1 MIATLVALYNMA
13 GLVSPALYG
22 KVLSMAGAAALSSPD
37 LRRTARRG
45 LAIYFALLVV
55 ISGGLEA
62 YIIINPEFFRTAIGV
77 LALMWSPAVASVIAR
92 LVLKEGFSDVSFRLG
107 GLRTLPWYALGLG
120 APLAVG
126 ILAYGGAWL
135 TGLVG
140 FQGDAGA
147 LVVGL
152 VSAATWITIYGFI
165 FTAGEEIGWRGYML
179 TRLIDAGV
187 PRPVLVSGLIW
198 ALWHLPLIL
207 AGIYAAGPYPA
218 LSAVL
223 IVVSFT
229 SAAYIFARMRL
240 ETGSIWPVIF
250 AHSAWNSIIQGPFDG
265 ATKGANAALWTG
277 ESGILTLIVL
287 VVLSVLVSRGTW
299 TYIRSLPGRG
309 VPLSQQL
316 SAQPAPPPEA
326 PAT

>member
-1 MIATLVALYNMA
+1 MA
-13 GLVSPALYG
+13 EAAAVSP
-22 KVLSMAGAAALSSPD
+22 PD
-37 LRRTARRG
+37 LRRDARRG
-45 LAIYFALLVV
+45 LAVYFALVV
-55 ISGGLEA
+55 VLSGAIEA
-62 YIIINPEFFRTAIGV
+62 YIIFINPEFFQTSIGV
-77 LALMWSPAVASVIAR
+77 LALMWSPAAASVIAR
-92 LVLKEGFSDVSFRLG
+92 LVLREGFSDVSFRFG

-120 APLAVG
+120 VPLVVG
-126 ILAYGGAWL
+126 ILAYGAAWL

-140 FQGDAGA
+140 IQGGA
-147 LVVGL
+147 VAFLVGL
-152 VSAATWITIYGFI
+152 VSAATWIAIYGFI

-198 ALWHLPLIL
+198 ALWHLPLIF
-207 AGIYAAGPYPA
+207 AGIYAAGANPA

-223 IVVSFT
+223 FVGAVTSISFV
-229 SAAYIFARMRL
+229 FARMRL

-265 ATKGANAALWTG
+265 AMKGPNAALWTG
-277 ESGILTLIVL
+277 ESGIFTVIVL
-287 VVLSVLVSRGTW
+287 VVVAVLVSGGTW

-309 VPLSQQL
+309 VPLSPQL
-316 SAQPAPPPEA
+316 SRQPAPPPEA

>member
-1 MIATLVALYNMA
+1 MVPENIRA
-13 GLVSPALYG
+13 SRK
-22 KVLSMAGAAALSSPD
+22 KVLSMAEAAAVSSPD

-45 LAIYFALLVV
+45 LAIYFALVVV
-55 ISGGLEA
+55 ISGSLEA
-62 YIIINPEFFRTAIGV
+62 YYIFINPELLGTLFGL

-92 LVLKEGFSDVSFRLG
+92 LVLREGFSDVSFRFG

-120 APLAVG
+120 VPLAVG

-140 FQGDAGA
+140 FQGGAGA
-147 LVVGL
+147 FLVGL
-152 VSAATWITIYGFI
+152 VSAATWITIYGCI

-198 ALWHLPLIL
+198 AGWHLPLIL
-207 AGIYAAGPYPA
+207 SGIYAAGPYPA
-218 LSAVL
+218 LSAIL
-223 IVVSFT
+223 FVVSVT
-229 SAAYIFARMRL
+229 SISFVFARMRL

-250 AHSAWNSIIQGPFDG
+250 FHSAWNAIIQGPFDG

-277 ESGILTLIVL
+277 ESGILPVIVL
-287 VVLSVLVSRGTW
+287 VVVSVIVSRGTW
-299 TYIRSLPGRG
+299 TYIRGLPGRG

-326 PAT
+326 RAT

>member
-1 MIATLVALYNMA
+1 MA
-13 GLVSPALYG
+13 ET
-22 KVLSMAGAAALSSPD
+22 AALSPPD
-37 LRRTARRG
+37 LRRAARRG
-45 LAIYFALLVV
+45 LAIYFALVVV

-62 YIIINPEFFRTAIGV
+62 YIIINPEVFRSPIAILV
-77 LALMWSPAVASVIAR
+77 LMWTPAVASVIAR
-92 LVLKEGFSDVSFRLG
+92 LVLKEGFSDVSFRFG

-120 APLAVG
+120 VPLAVG
-126 ILAYGGAWL
+126 ILAYGSAWL

-140 FQGDAGA
+140 FEGSAGA
-147 LVVGL
+147 FLVGL

-198 ALWHLPLIL
+198 AGWHLPLIF

-218 LSAVL
+218 LSTVL
-223 IVVSFT
+223 FVISVT
-229 SAAYIFARMRL
+229 SAAFVFARIRL
-240 ETGSIWPVIF
+240 ETGSIWPAIF

-265 ATKGANAALWTG
+265 AATGPNAALWTG
-277 ESGILTLIVL
+277 ESGILTVIVL
-287 VVLSVLVSRGTW
+287 VVVAVIVSRGSW

-309 VPLSQQL
+309 MPLTEALSQAH
-316 SAQPAPPPEA
+316 SPQPAPPPAA

>member
-1 MIATLVALYNMA
+1 MA
-13 GLVSPALYG
+13 Q
-22 KVLSMAGAAALSSPD
+22 AAALSPPD
-37 LRRTARRG
+37 LRRAARRG
-45 LAIYFALLVV
+45 LAIYFALVV
-55 ISGGLEA
+55 VLSGAIEA
-62 YIIINPEFFRTAIGV
+62 YIIMNPELFGTLWV
-77 LALMWSPAVASVIAR
+77 LALMWSPALASVIAR
-92 LVLKEGFSDVSFRLG
+92 LVLREGFSDVSFRFG
-107 GLRTLPWYALGLG
+107 GLRTLVWYALGLG
-120 APLAVG
+120 VPLAVG
-126 ILAYGGAWL
+126 LLAYGSAWL
-135 TGLVG
+135 TGLVE
-140 FQGDAGA
+140 FQGSAGVF
-147 LVVGL
+147 LVGL

-187 PRPVLVSGLIW
+187 PRPVLLSGLIW

-223 IVVSFT
+223 FVVSVT
-229 SAAYIFARMRL
+229 SIAFVLARMRL
-240 ETGSIWPVIF
+240 ETGSIWPAIF

-265 ATKGANAALWTG
+265 ATTGANAALWTG
-277 ESGILTLIVL
+277 ETGILTLIVI
-287 VVLSVLVSRGTW
+287 VVVAVIVSRGSW

-316 SAQPAPPPEA
+316 SQQSAPPPAA

>member
-1 MIATLVALYNMA
+1 MVPENIRA
-13 GLVSPALYG
+13 SRK
-22 KVLSMAGAAALSSPD
+22 KVLSMAEAAAVSSPD

-45 LAIYFALLVV
+45 LAIYFALVVV
-55 ISGGLEA
+55 ISGSLEA
-62 YIIINPEFFRTAIGV
+62 YYIFINPELLGTLFGL

-92 LVLKEGFSDVSFRLG
+92 LVLREGFSDVSFRFG

-120 APLAVG
+120 VPLAVG

-140 FQGDAGA
+140 FQGGAGA
-147 LVVGL
+147 LLVGL

-223 IVVSFT
+223 FVVSVT
-229 SAAYIFARMRL
+229 STSFVYARMRL

-250 AHSAWNSIIQGPFDG
+250 AHSAWNSIIERPFDG

-277 ESGILTLIVL
+277 ESGILTVIVL
-287 VVLSVLVSRGTW
+287 VVVSVIVSRGTW

-316 SAQPAPPPEA
+316 SPQPAPPPEA
-326 PAT
+326 RAT

>member
-1 MIATLVALYNMA
+1 MA
-13 GLVSPALYG
+13 E
-22 KVLSMAGAAALSSPD
+22 AAAVSSPD

-45 LAIYFALLVV
+45 LAIYFALVVV
-55 ISGGLEA
+55 ISGSLEA
-62 YIIINPEFFRTAIGV
+62 YYIFINPELLGTLFGL

-92 LVLKEGFSDVSFRLG
+92 LVLREGFSDVSFRFG

-120 APLAVG
+120 VPLAVG

-135 TGLVG
+135 TGRVG
-140 FQGDAGA
+140 FQGGAGA
-147 LVVGL
+147 LLVGL
-152 VSAATWITIYGFI
+152 VSAATWITIYGCI

>member
-1 MIATLVALYNMA
+1 MAEAATL
-13 GLVSPALYG
+13 SP
-22 KVLSMAGAAALSSPD
+22 PD
-37 LRRTARRG
+37 LRRAARRG
-45 LAIYFALLVV
+45 LAVYLALVV
-55 ISGGLEA
+55 VLSGAIEA
-62 YIIINPEFFRTAIGV
+62 YIIFINPEFFQATIGI
-77 LALMWSPAVASVIAR
+77 LALMWSPAAASVIAR
-92 LVLKEGFSDVSFRLG
+92 LVLREGFSDVSFRFG

-120 APLAVG
+120 VPLAVG
-126 ILAYGGAWL
+126 ILAYGAAWL

-140 FQGDAGA
+140 VQGGA
-147 LVVGL
+147 VAFLVGL
-152 VSAATWITIYGFI
+152 VVTGTIGAVQGCL

-179 TRLIDAGV
+179 TRLVDAGV

-198 ALWHLPLIL
+198 AGWHLPLIF
-207 AGIYAAGPYPA
+207 AGIYAAGPYRA

-223 IVVSFT
+223 FVVSVT
-229 SAAYIFARMRL
+229 SIAFVFARMRL

-250 AHSAWNSIIQGPFDG
+250 AHSAWNAIIEGPFDG
-265 ATKGANAALWTG
+265 ATKGPNAALWTG
-277 ESGILTLIVL
+277 ESGILTVIVL
-287 VVLSVLVSRGTW
+287 VVVAVIVSRGTW

>member
-1 MIATLVALYNMA
+1 MVPENIRA
-13 GLVSPALYG
+13 SRK
-22 KVLSMAGAAALSSPD
+22 KVLSMAEAAAVSSPD

-45 LAIYFALLVV
+45 LAIYFALVVV
-55 ISGGLEA
+55 ISGSLEA
-62 YIIINPEFFRTAIGV
+62 YYIFINPELLGTLFGL

-92 LVLKEGFSDVSFRLG
+92 LVLREGFSDVSFRFG

-120 APLAVG
+120 VPLAVG

-140 FQGDAGA
+140 FQGGAGA
-147 LVVGL
+147 FLVGL

-179 TRLIDAGV
+179 TRLVDAGV

-207 AGIYAAGPYPA
+207 SGIYAAGPYPA

-223 IVVSFT
+223 FVVSIT
-229 SAAYIFARMRL
+229 STSFVYARMRL

-250 AHSAWNSIIQGPFDG
+250 FHSAWNAIIQGPFDG

-277 ESGILTLIVL
+277 ESGILPVIVL
-287 VVLSVLVSRGTW
+287 VVVSVIVSRGTW
-299 TYIRSLPGRG
+299 TYIRGLPGRG

-316 SAQPAPPPEA
+316 SQQPAPPPEA
-326 PAT
+326 RAT

>member
-1 MIATLVALYNMA
+1 MA
-13 GLVSPALYG
+13 EAAAVSP
-22 KVLSMAGAAALSSPD
+22 PD
-37 LRRTARRG
+37 LRRAARRG
-45 LAIYFALLVV
+45 LAIYFALVVV
-55 ISGGLEA
+55 ISGSLEA
-62 YIIINPEFFRTAIGV
+62 YYIFINPELFGTLFGL

-92 LVLKEGFSDVSFRLG
+92 LVLREGFSDVSFRLG

-120 APLAVG
+120 VPLAVG
-126 ILAYGGAWL
+126 TLAYGGAWL

-140 FQGDAGA
+140 FEGGAGA
-147 LVVGL
+147 FLVGL
-152 VSAATWITIYGFI
+152 LSAATWISIYSCI

-187 PRPVLVSGLIW
+187 PRPVLASGLIW
-198 ALWHLPLIL
+198 GVWHIPLIL

-223 IVVSFT
+223 FMVAVVSLA
-229 SAAYIFARMRL
+229 SILARMRL

-250 AHSAWNSIIQGPFDG
+250 AHGAWNAIIQAAFDPVARGPVAG
-265 ATKGANAALWTG
+265 LWTG
-277 ESGILTLIVL
+277 ESGILTVVVL
-287 VVLSVLVSRGTW
+287 VVVAVLVSGGSW
-299 TYIRSLPGRG
+299 TYIRTLPGRG

-316 SAQPAPPPEA
+316 SAPQPAPPPEA

>member
-1 MIATLVALYNMA
+1 MVPENIRA
-13 GLVSPALYG
+13 SRK
-22 KVLSMAGAAALSSPD
+22 KVLSMAEAAAVSSPD

-45 LAIYFALLVV
+45 LAIYFALVVV
-55 ISGGLEA
+55 ISGSLEA
-62 YIIINPEFFRTAIGV
+62 YYIFINPELLGTLFGL

-92 LVLKEGFSDVSFRLG
+92 LVLREGFSDVSFRFG

-120 APLAVG
+120 VPLAVG

-140 FQGDAGA
+140 FQGGAGA
-147 LVVGL
+147 FVVGL

-207 AGIYAAGPYPA
+207 SGIYAAGPYPA
-218 LSAVL
+218 LSVVL
-223 IVVSFT
+223 FVVSIT
-229 SAAYIFARMRL
+229 STSFVYARMRL

-250 AHSAWNSIIQGPFDG
+250 AHSAWNSIIERPFDG

-316 SAQPAPPPEA
+316 SPQPAPPPEA
-326 PAT
+326 RAT

>member
-1 MIATLVALYNMA
+1 MVPENIRA
-13 GLVSPALYG
+13 SRK
-22 KVLSMAGAAALSSPD
+22 KVLSMAEAAAVSSPD

-45 LAIYFALLVV
+45 LAIYFALVVV
-55 ISGGLEA
+55 ISGSLEA
-62 YIIINPEFFRTAIGV
+62 YYIFINPELLGTLFGL

-92 LVLKEGFSDVSFRLG
+92 LVLREGFSDVSFRFG

-120 APLAVG
+120 VPLAVG

-140 FQGDAGA
+140 FQGGAGA
-147 LVVGL
+147 FVVGL
-152 VSAATWITIYGFI
+152 VSAATWITIYSCI
-165 FTAGEEIGWRGYML
+165 FTTGEEIGWRGYML

-207 AGIYAAGPYPA
+207 SGIYAAGPYPA

-223 IVVSFT
+223 FVVSIT
-229 SAAYIFARMRL
+229 STSFVYARMRL

-250 AHSAWNSIIQGPFDG
+250 AHSAWNSIIERPFDG

-277 ESGILTLIVL
+277 ESGILPVIVL
-287 VVLSVLVSRGTW
+287 VVVAVIVSRGTW

-316 SAQPAPPPEA
+316 SPQPAPPPEA
-326 PAT
+326 RAT

>member
-1 MIATLVALYNMA
+1 MVPENIRA
-13 GLVSPALYG
+13 SRK
-22 KVLSMAGAAALSSPD
+22 KVLSMAEAAAVSSPD

-45 LAIYFALLVV
+45 LAIYFALVVV
-55 ISGGLEA
+55 ISGSLEA
-62 YIIINPEFFRTAIGV
+62 YYIFINPELLGTLFGL

-92 LVLKEGFSDVSFRLG
+92 LVLREGFSDVSFRFG

-120 APLAVG
+120 VPLAVG

-140 FQGDAGA
+140 FQGGAGA
-147 LVVGL
+147 FVVGL

-223 IVVSFT
+223 FVVSVT
-229 SAAYIFARMRL
+229 STSFVYARMRL

-250 AHSAWNSIIQGPFDG
+250 AHSAWNSIIERPFDG

-277 ESGILTLIVL
+277 ESGILPVIVL
-287 VVLSVLVSRGTW
+287 VVVAVIVSRGTW

-316 SAQPAPPPEA
+316 SQQPAPPPEA
-326 PAT
+326 RAT

>member
-1 MIATLVALYNMA
+1 MA
-13 GLVSPALYG
+13 E
-22 KVLSMAGAAALSSPD
+22 AAALSPPD

-45 LAIYFALLVV
+45 LAIYFALVVV
-55 ISGGLEA
+55 ITGSLQA
-62 YIIINPEFFRTAIGV
+62 YIIFINPEFFQTTIGI
-77 LALMWSPAVASVIAR
+77 LALMWSPAIASIIAR
-92 LVLKEGFSDVSFRLG
+92 LVLREGFSDVSFRLG

-120 APLAVG
+120 VPLAVG
-126 ILAYGGAWL
+126 TLAYGAAWL

-140 FQGDAGA
+140 FEDGAGA
-147 LVVGL
+147 FLVGL

-179 TRLIDAGV
+179 TRLVDAGV

-198 ALWHLPLIL
+198 AGWHLPLIF

-223 IVVSFT
+223 FVVSVT
-229 SAAYIFARMRL
+229 SIAYILARMRL
-240 ETGSIWPVIF
+240 ETGSVWPAVF

-265 ATKGANAALWTG
+265 ATKGPNAALWTG

-287 VVLSVLVSRGTW
+287 VVVAVLVSRGTW

-316 SAQPAPPPEA
+316 SPQPAPPPEA

>member
-1 MIATLVALYNMA
+1 MA
-13 GLVSPALYG
+13 E
-22 KVLSMAGAAALSSPD
+22 AAAVSSPD

-45 LAIYFALLVV
+45 LAIYFALVVV
-55 ISGGLEA
+55 ISGSLEA
-62 YIIINPEFFRTAIGV
+62 YYIFINPELLGTLFGL

-92 LVLKEGFSDVSFRLG
+92 LVLREGFSDVSFRFG

-120 APLAVG
+120 VPLAVG

-140 FQGDAGA
+140 LQGSAGA
-147 LVVGL
+147 FLVGL

-187 PRPVLVSGLIW
+187 PRPVLVSGVIW
-198 ALWHLPLIL
+198 AGWHLPLIF
-207 AGIYAAGPYPA
+207 AGIYAAGPNPA
-218 LSAVL
+218 LSAIL
-223 IVVSFT
+223 FVVSVT
-229 SAAYIFARMRL
+229 SISFVFARMRL

-250 AHSAWNSIIQGPFDG
+250 FHSAWNAIIQGPFDG
-265 ATKGANAALWTG
+265 ATTGANAALWTG
-277 ESGILTLIVL
+277 ESGILTVIVL
-287 VVLSVLVSRGTW
+287 VVVSVIVSRGTW

-309 VPLSQQL
+309 VQLSQQL
-316 SAQPAPPPEA
+316 SPQPAPPPEA
-326 PAT
+326 RAT